1 MCAERLEQLRLKEE
15 EAKERKAHD
24 DLYAQLWEKDRQ
36 EKVSHL
42 RELTHAFDKH
52 HAQKDLTAEIWLF
65 TIFITWHMNKIQG
78 K

>member
-42 RELTHAFDKH
+42 RELTNAFDI
-52 HAQKDLTAEIWLF
+52 HAKRLDNRDLVVYDAYHLAHE
-65 TIFITWHMNKIQG
+65 
-78 K
+78 